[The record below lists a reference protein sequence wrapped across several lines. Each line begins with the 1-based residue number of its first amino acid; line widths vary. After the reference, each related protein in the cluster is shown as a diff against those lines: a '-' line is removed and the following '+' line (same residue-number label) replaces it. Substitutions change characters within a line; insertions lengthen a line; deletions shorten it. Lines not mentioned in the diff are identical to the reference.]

1 MPLSIE
7 AINNVREMRGLPP
20 LTTSATPTAI
30 APTDSKPLPAVKRQ
44 LTAAALTERYR
55 PKTLAEVVG
64 QSEAVAVLADY
75 ASAPYSASFLLFGP
89 SGVGKSSAA
98 LALAA
103 DLGCDVAQGEFG
115 GVHQIASGEQ
125 TAAAVRA
132 LLDTLSLCP
141 FFGSGWRVAIVNE
154 CDRMSPAAETVW
166 LDALEN
172 LPPRC
177 TIIFTTNSVTNLSD
191 RFRDRTEEL
200 CFTGD
205 VSRLKDAIGAL
216 LKTIWQSET
225 GQADAPLHKLG
236 AGMVRDGQVSIR
248 RAVQSLGKILHQGSH
263 ETLTYQQ

>member
-7 AINNVREMRGLPP
+7 CINAAREMRGLPP
-20 LTTSATPTAI
+20 LTTSATPTTI
-30 APTDSKPLPAVKRQ
+30 APPESKPLAPMTRQ
-44 LTAAALTERYR
+44 RSAASLVERYR
-55 PKTLAEVVG
+55 PRTLSEVVG
-64 QSEAVAVLADY
+64 QAESVAVLADY

-154 CDRMSPAAETVW
+154 CDRMSPAAETIW

-205 VSRLKDAIGAL
+205 VTRLKDAIGAL
-216 LKTIWQSET
+216 LKSIWLSET

-248 RAVQSLGKILHQGSH
+248 RSIQALGKLLHEGNH
-263 ETLTYQQ
+263 AALTI